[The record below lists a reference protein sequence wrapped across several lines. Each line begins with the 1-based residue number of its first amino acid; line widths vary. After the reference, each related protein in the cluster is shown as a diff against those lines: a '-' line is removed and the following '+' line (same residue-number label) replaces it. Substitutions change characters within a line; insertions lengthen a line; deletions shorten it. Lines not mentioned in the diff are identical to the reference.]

1 MGAKGSQALV
11 HLASWFPKDLTTKK
25 KKKIPLKLSSW
36 VIHLP
41 KSGRLQLPLS

>member
-1 MGAKGSQALV
+1 MGAKGSQAFI
-11 HLASWFPKDLTTKK
+11 HLASWFPKDLTTK

>member
-25 KKKIPLKLSSW
+25 KKKNPFEIIIMGHSS
-36 VIHLP
+36 
-41 KSGRLQLPLS
+41 S